1 MISYKQRRN
10 VRVGACVVT
19 TGAAFFTTLQLLAP
33 ATGTPSK
40 AAPVLQEVQRAAVKI
55 EDECALLKRN
65 ARLEQI
71 PDDLKRAIHKYILCD
86 PAVVAR
92 HKMP

>member
-10 VRVGACVVT
+10 IRVGTCVVT

-33 ATGTPSK
+33 ATDTSSK
-40 AAPVLQEVQRAAVKI
+40 AAPVMQEVQRAAVKI
-55 EDECALLKRN
+55 EDECALLQRN
-65 ARLEQI
+65 ARLERI

-86 PAVVAR
+86 PTVVTR
-92 HKMP
+92 RKMP